1 MTENTLSK
9 IEDSMELVPPTRYK
23 DYLKEIKT
31 IKNKNN
37 ESNTQKERDFQ
48 SEVKETKKIMSKSNY
63 TEAEKLEQ
71 VKMVAERMETKSYST
86 NPDVLLKKIAAKMKI
101 IGALHG

>member
-1 MTENTLSK
+1 
-9 IEDSMELVPPTRYK
+9 
-23 DYLKEIKT
+23 
-31 IKNKNN
+31 
-37 ESNTQKERDFQ
+37 
-48 SEVKETKKIMSKSNY
+48 MSKSNY